1 MSKAPNTTVII
12 QARMGSTRLP
22 GKVMAQIAGKPMIER
37 VIERV
42 AKAKSV
48 DRIVIATTCL
58 AEDNVLCAW
67 AARMEYPF
75 YRGSQLDVLDR
86 YYQTALVARPSRI
99 VRITS
104 DCPLI
109 DPSLI
114 DEAVEIQDR
123 TGADYVSN
131 KVRPTLPVGEDVEV
145 FWFKGLAEAWRHA
158 TLEYERV
165 HVTPYFYRN
174 PARFHLEALAVQ
186 GDFTGLRW
194 TVDTEQD
201 LEFVRQLYA
210 VASDLD
216 ARLGWRNVLEVLKR
230 SPQIGEINS
239 HVKQKALEE
248 C

>member
-1 MSKAPNTTVII
+1 VHKLSNTTAII

-22 GKVMAQIAGKPMIER
+22 GKVMAQIAGKPMIEC

-42 AKAKSV
+42 RKADSV
-48 DRIVIATTCL
+48 ERIVIATTCL
-58 AEDNVLCAW
+58 AEDDVLCAW
-67 AARMEYPF
+67 AARMGYAF

-86 YYQTALVARPSRI
+86 YYQTALVARPARI

-145 FWFKGLAEAWRHA
+145 FWFKGLAEAWRDA
-158 TLEYERV
+158 TMEYERV

-174 PARFHLEALAVQ
+174 PGRFHLEALAVHE
-186 GDFTGLRW
+186 DFTGLRW
-194 TVDTEQD
+194 TVDTIQD
-201 LEFVRQLYA
+201 LEFVQQLYA
-210 VASDLD
+210 VAGNLD
-216 ARLGWRNVLEVLKR
+216 ERLGWRDTLEALNR
-230 SPQIGEINS
+230 APHLAEINS